1 MYGLK
6 INPSALYSCRMN
18 PQQAVN
24 ALLNA
29 GWTQGRLADE
39 VGCSQST
46 IHRIK
51 SGLTKRG
58 VSFELA
64 LALIVMAEGLPG
76 KAIVERAVQEQRA
89 P

>member
-1 MYGLK
+1 
-6 INPSALYSCRMN
+6 MN
-18 PQQAVN
+18 PQHAVN
-24 ALLNA
+24 ELLKS

-46 IHRIK
+46 IHRIR
-51 SGLTKRG
+51 SGVMRRG

-76 KAIVERAVQEQRA
+76 KTLVERAVQEQGA